1 MALTC
6 FALVCWFRLDWPICN
21 AHAGKT
27 GFGSASASEQ
37 VRAKDRGNERMI
49 KLATLIQE
57 GAKSFL
63 KTEYSYLAVYV
74 ACVFSALVLLFTL
87 IDSRT
92 DRTDG
97 VRVGGAFVAGALLS
111 ASAGWFGMM
120 IATDANVRTTAAAD
134 KNGLNS

>member
-1 MALTC
+1 M
-6 FALVCWFRLDWPICN
+6 
-21 AHAGKT
+21 
-27 GFGSASASEQ
+27 
-37 VRAKDRGNERMI
+37 RAKERGNERMI

-63 KTEYSYLAVYV
+63 KTEYSYLAIFVG
-74 ACVFSALVLLFTL
+74 CVFAALVLLFTL

-97 VRVGGAFVAGALLS
+97 LRVGGAFVAGALLS

-120 IATDANVRTTAAAD
+120 IATDANVRTTAAAE
-134 KNGLNS
+134 KNGLNSYVLTRLPASAAALMLTMCVVDCP